1 MEPDPRRLTQK
12 AAAIDIVVPVFNAPD
27 DLERCVA
34 SILRCTS
41 GSFRLLLIDDG
52 SRDPGVAER
61 FAHYASLRD
70 ARIELARNDCNLG
83 FTATANRGMTASRA
97 DVVLLNSDTI
107 VTHGWL
113 DALARCA
120 ASDPRI
126 ATVTPFSNNAEI
138 CSFPRLCED
147 DPWTPGRDAE
157 PSRQALAEAAVPTYP
172 DLPTGVGFCMFV
184 RRAAIDALGAFDPVF
199 GAGYGEENDFCL
211 RAARAGWRNVLA
223 DDAFVVHAGARSFEG
238 RKREL
243 AQRNLA
249 LLVARHPHYTAMVE
263 HYIAQDPLRAL
274 REAARS
280 KLALRAPMRGALH
293 VIHDHGGGTETHVRE
308 LIVASRERWRHY
320 LAITAGDRW
329 QVEEHRR
336 DGSVATY
343 AFERRADESWRDFVG
358 ALCATFGIA
367 LIHLH
372 NISGC
377 REGLLQALAQ
387 PPVPFGYTLHDLNF
401 ACPTITF
408 LDAYGRYCGGETDAR
423 ACQRC
428 VSAQPAYAH
437 VDVAAWRAAHARLVA
452 DAAFVIAPS
461 RWAATMFGR
470 YFDRRDVPVVAHGT
484 PAPAR
489 RAPGAHTAV
498 LLPRDGLP
506 VVVVLGAIGPD
517 KGARRVE
524 RLAQLAAQRDAP
536 VRFVVIGY
544 LDVERGPW
552 QSDDARLT
560 VHGEY
565 DPRDLPDLLVH
576 YGAALALYP
585 SEGPETFSYTLSEA
599 WHAGLPALVPPIGAL
614 HERVEQSGA
623 GWVLS
628 DDEWRD
634 DARMLERIVEILSA
648 SMQDLREQTAANAR
662 AVSQPTPDA
671 MALATLARYEAA
683 VDASPQRVTNAPFD
697 NARVRDALGYRAWS
711 PPAPLAAH
719 APEPVRDTAQ
729 ARRANGVWRRIAERA
744 LAIRRTPMG
753 RVLYRMTPAPVIDAL
768 KARLHG

>member
-1 MEPDPRRLTQK
+1 MEPDPRRLTPS

-34 SILRCTS
+34 SVLRCTS

-52 SRDPGVAER
+52 SRDPGIAER

-70 ARIELARNDCNLG
+70 PRIELARNDRNLG

-97 DVVLLNSDTI
+97 DIVLLNSDTI
-107 VTHGWL
+107 VTNGWL
-113 DALARCA
+113 DALVRCA
-120 ASDPRI
+120 ASDSRI

-147 DPWTPGRDAE
+147 DRWTPERNAE
-157 PSRQALAEAAVPTYP
+157 PTRQALADAAVPTYP

-184 RRAAIDALGAFDPVF
+184 RRAAIDALGVFDPVF

-223 DDAFVVHAGARSFEG
+223 DDAFVVHVGERSFEG
-238 RKREL
+238 RKRDL
-243 AQRNLA
+243 AQLNLA
-249 LLVARHPHYTAMVE
+249 LLVARHPHYTTMVE
-263 HYIAQDPLRAL
+263 RYIADDPLRAL

-280 KLALRAPMRGALH
+280 KLALQAPMRGALH

-308 LIVASRERWRHY
+308 LIIASRERWRHY
-320 LAITAGDRW
+320 LAIAAGDRW
-329 QVEEHRR
+329 QLEEHRR

-343 AFERRADESWRDFVG
+343 AFERRADERWRDFVG

-377 REGLLQALAQ
+377 REGLLEALVQ

-408 LDAYGRYCGGETDAR
+408 LDAYGHYCGGETDAR
-423 ACQRC
+423 ACQGC
-428 VSAQPAYAH
+428 VAAQPAYAH
-437 VDVAAWRAAHARLVA
+437 VDVAAWRAAHARIVA
-452 DAAFVIAPS
+452 AAAFVIAPS

-470 YFDRRDVPVVAHGT
+470 YFDRRDVPVVPHGT

-498 LLPRDGLP
+498 LLPRDGLS

-565 DPRDLPDLLVH
+565 DPRDLPDLLAH

-614 HERVEQSGA
+614 YERIEESGA

-634 DARMLERIVEILSA
+634 DVRMLERIIEILSA
-648 SMQDLREQTAANAR
+648 SMRDVRERAAANAR
-662 AVSQPTPDA
+662 AVSQPTPEA
-671 MALATLARYEAA
+671 MAQATLARYEAA
-683 VDASPQRVTNAPFD
+683 VAASPQQVKGAPFD
-697 NARVRDALGYRAWS
+697 KARVRDALGYSAWA
-711 PPAPLAAH
+711 PPPLDARTQERVQDAA
-719 APEPVRDTAQ
+719 EERG
-729 ARRANGVWRRIAERA
+729 ANGVWRRVAERA
-744 LAIRRTPMG
+744 LAMRRTPMG
-753 RVLYRMTPAPVIDAL
+753 RALYRMTPAPVIDAL